1 MMPRPLDRR
10 PVAAFLA
17 AFFVSCSA
25 LPRVQAL
32 AASSCSGSLDSAMS
46 SRLGYPYGGMGGDF
60 SFGSEEY
67 ANLRLKAR
75 AGEHGTVHAA
85 VNFIA
90 AAGYFAVPSS
100 SFAKAQGYATA
111 IELERLYF
119 RAAGSSLPFDIEAGL
134 MRLAFGYGVAFSP
147 TDFLSL
153 RNPLVSEARPRG
165 RLALAAT
172 VYLEDQDLRR
182 GAGRAFRVRFPGKR
196 VRHEPGLPFPVRESP
211 AAVCPKEADQPFRV
225 VRQDRGDRGFHD

>member
-32 AASSCSGSLDSAMS
+32 DASSFSGSLDSAIS

-153 RNPLVSEARPRG
+153 RNPLVSEARLSHG
-165 RLALAAT
+165 A
-172 VYLEDQDLRR
+172 LEDQDLRR